1 MTPRATILV
10 VGGAGYIGSHVNKEL
25 TRRGYRTIV
34 LDNLATGHR
43 DLAKWGEFVLADM
56 NFADQLELIFATH
69 DIDAVMHFAAVS
81 LVGESV
87 TDPEKYYLNNVSG
100 TLTLLQAMRTAG
112 VNALIFSSTC
122 ATYGIP
128 ETIPIPEDHGQ
139 VPISPYGRAKLM
151 VENVLAD
158 YDAAYDMRYVSL
170 RYFNAAGADP
180 DAECGERHDPES
192 HLIPLVLAAAAG
204 RRDSITIFGQDY
216 DTPDGTCIRD
226 YIHVLDL
233 ADAHILA
240 LEKLLDGG
248 GSRVYNLG
256 FGQGHSVSEVIE
268 TARRVTGRDFPVVEG
283 ARRSGDPAQ
292 LCGNASRA
300 IGELGWQP
308 SRSDLEYIVRTAWNW
323 HEKDWG
329 AK

>member
-1 MTPRATILV
+1 MTQQATILV
-10 VGGAGYIGSHVNKEL
+10 VGGAGYIGSHINKEL

-43 DLAKWGEFVLADM
+43 DLVRWGEFVLADM
-56 NFADQLELIFATH
+56 RFAEQLDLLFKTER
-69 DIDAVMHFAAVS
+69 IDAVMHFAAFS

-87 TDPEKYYLNNVSG
+87 TDPGKYYENNVAG
-100 TLTLLQAMRTAG
+100 TLTLLQAMRRAG
-112 VNALIFSSTC
+112 VRSIIFSSTC

-128 ETIPIPEDHGQ
+128 NVIPIPEDHPQ
-139 VPISPYGRAKLM
+139 APISPYGRAKLM
-151 VENVLAD
+151 VESILSD
-158 YDAAYDMRYVSL
+158 FDAAYGMRYVSL

-180 DAECGERHDPES
+180 DMECGERHDPES

-204 RRDSITIFGQDY
+204 KRDAITIFGDDY
-216 DTPDGTCIRD
+216 ETSDGTCIRD

-240 LEKLLDGG
+240 LEKLLNGG
-248 GSRVYNLG
+248 ESSVYNLG
-256 FGQGHSVSEVIE
+256 FGQGHSVREVIE
-268 TARRVTGRDFPVVEG
+268 TARKVTGRDFRVIQGE
-283 ARRSGDPAQ
+283 RRSGDPAQ

-300 IGELGWQP
+300 IAELGWQP

-323 HEKDWG
+323 HEKDWT
-329 AK
+329 K

>member
-1 MTPRATILV
+1 MPPQPTILI

-25 TRRGYRTIV
+25 TRRGYRTLV

-43 DLAKWGEFVLADM
+43 DLVRWGEFLLADM
-56 NFADQLELIFATH
+56 NFADQLRLIFRTH
-69 DIDAVMHFAAVS
+69 RIDAVMHFAAFS

-87 TDPEKYYLNNVSG
+87 TDPQKYYQNNVAG
-100 TLTLLQAMRTAG
+100 TLTLLQAMHEAG
-112 VNALIFSSTC
+112 VRRFIFSSTC

-128 ETIPIPEDHGQ
+128 TTIPIPEDHPQ
-139 VPISPYGRAKLM
+139 APISPYGRAKLM

-204 RRDSITIFGQDY
+204 RREAITIFGNDY

-240 LEKLLDGG
+240 LEKLLQGG
-248 GSRVYNLG
+248 GSCVYNLG
-256 FGQGHSVSEVIE
+256 FGQGHSVREVIE
-268 TARRVTGRDFPVVEG
+268 TARRVTGREIPVIQG
-283 ARRSGDPAQ
+283 YRRSGDPAQ
-292 LCGNASRA
+292 LCGDASRA
-300 IGELGWQP
+300 VSELGWQP

-323 HEKDWG
+323 HKTDWTRE
-329 AK
+329 